1 MNPSAPAPRSQER
14 PIEDHRPDPAGGD
27 PGSDSVRL
35 MISRVAQQKP
45 SRRRDLDRAKGLGI
59 LLVVIGHLV
68 SRIPPQGNDWYI
80 VLKHALYHFHMPFFM
95 YLSGYV
101 VFLTGSARIEP
112 SKWLEFT
119 SRRMYRLLLPFV
131 LFGVAILLGKLLASR
146 FIQVDNLPGS
156 LDQGLWG
163 LVWYTDASPAE
174 SVWYLAVL
182 FALSILTPPILWLLR
197 GRTALLLA
205 LALILYVLP
214 VPHVMYLDRIAR
226 FMSFFA
232 MGGLASDAGKTWLDL
247 IDRYFVWALVALL
260 GALWL
265 ALTVFATWNPDVAL
279 FVCGTLSMPAL
290 HGLVRHRY
298 FAASSLL
305 LTLGIY
311 TMVIYLLNT
320 PFIGLVKGAMLKV
333 LPWDGANFLLYAPVL
348 TIAGTLLPILLKRY
362 VLSKV
367 PALDRMT
374 A

>member
-1 MNPSAPAPRSQER
+1 MNVAAPEAVTTMKPRV
-14 PIEDHRPDPAGGD
+14 PA
-27 PGSDSVRL
+27 
-35 MISRVAQQKP
+35 QKP
-45 SRRRDLDRAKGLGI
+45 RLLDLDRAKGLGI

-68 SRIPPQGNDWYI
+68 SRAPPEGNEWYI
-80 VLKHALYHFHMPFFM
+80 ALKHALYHFHMPFFM

-101 VFLTGSARIEP
+101 IFLTGAARIPP
-112 SKWLEFT
+112 SKWPQLA
-119 SRRMYRLLLPFV
+119 SRRAYRLLLPFV
-131 LFGVAILLGKLLASR
+131 LFGLAILLGKLVASH
-146 FIQVDNLPGS
+146 FIVVDNLPGS

-163 LVWYTDASPAE
+163 LVWNTDASPAE

-182 FALSILTPPILWLLR
+182 FALSILTPPVLWLLR
-197 GRTALLLA
+197 GRTTLFLA

-232 MGGLASDAGKTWLDL
+232 LGGLASDAGEAWLDL
-247 IDRYFVWALVALL
+247 IDRYFAWALAALL

-265 ALTVFATWNPDVAL
+265 SLTVFAAWNPDVAL

-298 FAASSLL
+298 FSSSSLL
-305 LTLGIY
+305 LTLGVY
-311 TMVIYLLNT
+311 SFVIYLLNT
-320 PFIGLVKGAMLKV
+320 PFIGLVKGAMLKL

-348 TIAGTLLPILLKRY
+348 TVAGTLLPILLKRY
-362 VLSKV
+362 VLSRA
-367 PALDRMT
+367 PALDRIT